1 LLLNTLLTN
10 STLIPDE
17 YLYRADDIYFG
28 KATSVTYAHMYGV
41 YAADLPAY
49 LQAVMINH
57 YWRNLILGEIKTAVA
72 RNSSGEII
80 YEVVYSEV
88 IDNIENHELTG
99 TTTGDNDEDPP
110 YVIWNTPINLNLGP
124 WYTSITDIF
133 TSYELVL
140 DQQYYTSLTPGFV
153 RTVYPNSLL
162 NMRNRVASVVGQEFN
177 SNLLPLWM
185 TSQQANGGTLGYT
198 QAWVI
203 CYTKP
208 NPTGTSYAETIKN
221 SIQPP
226 NPKLLNPPP
235 QNPLWP
241 HTLNEINFEIDR
253 FTVDKSETYD
263 YVTAADLL
271 AESGSTL
278 VTETEGAIGTE
289 YPPAWLSLP
298 SAVPAPDPLDSEDF
312 YVLFPRQTII
322 PTIIE

>member
-1 LLLNTLLTN
+1 
-10 STLIPDE
+10 
-17 YLYRADDIYFG
+17 
-28 KATSVTYAHMYGV
+28 MYGV
-41 YAADLPAY
+41 YAADLQKY

-57 YWRNLILGEIKTAVA
+57 YWRNIILGEIKTAVA
-72 RNSSGEII
+72 RNATGEII

-99 TTTGDNDEDPP
+99 TTTGDNDDDPP

-133 TSYELVL
+133 ASYELVL
-140 DQQYYTSLTPGFV
+140 GQQYYTSLTPGFV

-162 NMRNRVASVVGQEFN
+162 NMRNRVADVVGQEFN

-208 NPTGTSYAETIKN
+208 GFAGEIKN
-221 SIQPP
+221 NIQT
-226 NPKLLNPPP
+226 
-235 QNPLWP
+235 LWP

-253 FTVDKSETYD
+253 FTVDKSETYN
-263 YVTAADLL
+263 YVDTK
-271 AESGSTL
+271 TL
-278 VTETEGAIGTE
+278 VAEDDLILTTESNVVIGTE
-289 YPPAWLSLP
+289 FSDAWLSLP
-298 SAVPAPDPLDSEDF
+298 SAVPTPNPLDSEDF

-322 PTIIE
+322 PTILE